1 MGVRFALPNKLDQ
14 AFAANGRPAVSFPAP
29 GAPNL
34 PVDAKGLANLML
46 DWGDGE
52 GVAISPMKLQ
62 KLLYFCHADYLV
74 QYQARLVRQDFE
86 AWNYG
91 PVIPSVYAEFKSA
104 GDRAITTRASSFDP
118 LTAQRCIVTCSLP
131 HDEEARLRGLYTFYR
146 QFTAKRLS
154 DLSHELGG
162 PWRQARSLFSNGLN
176 MDRRVTTEMIQRHHR
191 LIHD

>member
-1 MGVRFALPNKLDQ
+1 M
-14 AFAANGRPAVSFPAP
+14 SFGSPSELS
-29 GAPNL
+29 L

-46 DWGDGE
+46 DWGDQE
-52 GVAISPMKLQ
+52 GVGISPMKLQ

-74 QYQARLVRQDFE
+74 QFGKRLVRQDFE

-104 GDRAITTRASSFDP
+104 GSRPISSRASSFDP
-118 LTAQRCIVTCSLP
+118 VTAQRRTLTCSLP
-131 HDEEARLRGLYTFYR
+131 HDEETRLHTLYTFYR
-146 QFTAKRLS
+146 QFTAERLS
-154 DLSHELGG
+154 DLSHELDG

-176 MDRRVTTEMIQRHHR
+176 MDRRVTAEMIQRHHR